1 MQIARVDIATS
12 MMMRSLLAAS
22 PKDASEVQGK
32 EAAAQQQL
40 VPQAGQQTQ
49 QTATG
54 PMQNVAMLVTLA
66 AADPSSERRRKAAA
80 DADRGLKTL
89 DTLHKELLRGTATA
103 DRLRELAQ
111 WTASAE
117 IPSDPQLAAL
127 YREIDVRVRVE
138 LAKYDIEA

>member
-32 EAAAQQQL
+32 EAAAQQQPM
-40 VPQAGQQTQ
+40 PQVGQQAQ
-49 QTATG
+49 QTAAG

-66 AADPSSERRRKAAA
+66 AADPGSERRRKAAA

-111 WTASAE
+111 WTASSE
-117 IPSDPQLAAL
+117 VPSDPQLAAL